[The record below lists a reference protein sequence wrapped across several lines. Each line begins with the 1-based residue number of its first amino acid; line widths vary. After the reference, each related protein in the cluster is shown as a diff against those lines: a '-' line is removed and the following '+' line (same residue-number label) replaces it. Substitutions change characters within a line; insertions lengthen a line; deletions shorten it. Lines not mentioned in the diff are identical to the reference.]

1 LVDLI
6 KENVSRFIKNS
17 IFAKY
22 KFNTDQKLNYMTIK
36 NLYPAVILIL
46 ISALLLFTRLN
57 NRCSPIDADMPISIP
72 FAGNSYV
79 TEPLESD
86 FIDNYTGKFKRDWT
100 DENIKMSTYFRVGTS
115 GELNIGFEGKNS
127 SGTSTIRFTIEG
139 KNYDIKVSGDS
150 LSLHGI
156 TTIYKE
162 APGYVRVD
170 YQGISKTGDS
180 FGEITHFR
188 IGGSAT
194 DSVNN
199 YVTEEKMRENE
210 SNCYFYRR
218 GASVHYAYTLPE
230 TDIKYFYNEIMVP
243 EESAVNSTYFMM
255 NGFSQGYMGMQQITE
270 DDRRVLFSVWS
281 PFTTDNPEGIPEEM
295 QIKLLRKGK
304 DVTVGE
310 FGNEGSG
317 GQSWL
322 HYSWKPGETYKAI
335 VGVEPDGKGNT
346 IYTAYFYADDEW
358 RLVASFL
365 RPQTD
370 THYTGAHS
378 FLENFHPTQS
388 ITTRQVYFKNQWALT
403 TSGNWEEI
411 LEAKFTIDATGRAG
425 MRHDVYG
432 ELHEATNSFL
442 LRSFGFFDEHTNYG
456 TMFKRK
462 PTANVA
468 PDIDFEMLESIPS
481 V

>member
-6 KENVSRFIKNS
+6 KENVSRFSKNS
-17 IFAKY
+17 IFAIY
-22 KFNTDQKLNYMTIK
+22 IFNTDQKLNYMTIK

-79 TEPLESD
+79 TEPLGSD
-86 FIDNYTGKFKRDWT
+86 FIDNYTGKFKRAWT

-162 APGYVRVD
+162 TPGYVRVD

-230 TDIKYFYNEIMVP
+230 TDIKYFYNEIMVT

-255 NGFSQGYMGMQQITE
+255 NGFSQGYMGIQQIAE

-281 PFTTDNPEGIPEEM
+281 PFTTDNPEEIPEEM
-295 QIKLLRKGK
+295 QVKLLRKGK

-322 HYSWKPGETYKAI
+322 H
-335 VGVEPDGKGNT
+335 
-346 IYTAYFYADDEW
+346 
-358 RLVASFL
+358 
-365 RPQTD
+365 
-370 THYTGAHS
+370 
-378 FLENFHPTQS
+378 
-388 ITTRQVYFKNQWALT
+388 
-403 TSGNWEEI
+403 
-411 LEAKFTIDATGRAG
+411 
-425 MRHDVYG
+425 
-432 ELHEATNSFL
+432 
-442 LRSFGFFDEHTNYG
+442 
-456 TMFKRK
+456 
-462 PTANVA
+462 
-468 PDIDFEMLESIPS
+468 
-481 V
+481 